1 MSVNTIKQIMRD
13 YREIVNPRNKT
24 VGSVL
29 KHHRVD
35 KGLTLE
41 EVSESSCSVS
51 YLSKVEN
58 NKLVPSDKILD
69 KLLKRL
75 GLTTKV
81 FEYEK
86 KDTKYID
93 EILELGYV
101 PKKLINN
108 AKNKNDYQSKII
120 KFAYTLLNQEI
131 IEEAT
136 KLKNDL
142 LEYYTFFNDD
152 ELAFFIYLI
161 MCKLY
166 MLEKYENVVLIHHEI
181 NAIYDKITLKM
192 KAEVLAL
199 KSLYRLERFG
209 EATNFLKTI
218 IARLYK
224 YNKVLDINKIKQY
237 ELSTYVRFNNT
248 DDVTSEIENLKNNP
262 DINFDYVWFNHYF
275 YFKNDYEKAY
285 KYIKKIYEENEHF
298 YIYYIITLDKTN
310 KVDELKRVLDKNL
323 FDNLKASYYLVE
335 RFIDVKHFN
344 KHLFDQVKKE
354 LLRTDIVTNEFF
366 VIKYIYIELINEHKS
381 KFLYKEAFEI
391 LTKLLNQ
398 YKKRSSIIL
407 YK

>member
-1 MSVNTIKQIMRD
+1 MLVLCLL
-13 YREIVNPRNKT
+13 
-24 VGSVL
+24 L
-29 KHHRVD
+29 KHYRVD

-101 PKKLINN
+101 PNKLINN

-120 KFAYTLLNQEI
+120 KFAYTLLNQEK
-131 IEEAT
+131 IEAAT
-136 KLKNDL
+136 SLKNDL

-152 ELAFFIYLI
+152 ELAFYIYLI

-166 MLEKYENVVLIHHEI
+166 VLEKYENVVLIHHEI
-181 NAIYDKITLKM
+181 NVIYDKITLKM

-199 KSLYRLERFG
+199 KALYRLERFG

-218 IARLYK
+218 IERLYN
-224 YNKVLDINKIKQY
+224 YNKVSDINKIKQY

-248 DDVTSEIENLKNNP
+248 DDVTGEIENLKNNP

-275 YFKNDYEKAY
+275 Y
-285 KYIKKIYEENEHF
+285 
-298 YIYYIITLDKTN
+298 LDRKSTRLN
-310 KVDELKRVLDKNL
+310 SSHVRI
-323 FDNLKASYYLVE
+323 SYAV
-335 RFIDVKHFN
+335 FC
-344 KHLFDQVKKE
+344 
-354 LLRTDIVTNEFF
+354 
-366 VIKYIYIELINEHKS
+366 
-381 KFLYKEAFEI
+381 
-391 LTKLLNQ
+391 
-398 YKKRSSIIL
+398 
-407 YK
+407 